1 VKRLVL
7 GAVLALSL
15 AANAAVLVM
24 SLRAQAASPMGIPL
38 FSRVSVDAAQRGRI
52 LTLRED
58 FLAFRAAN
66 YARTD
71 ALRGEL
77 AELLKT
83 DAPDRARIDAVLAR
97 IAESQA
103 ALQRRV
109 VEQALSVRAVL
120 RPEQRP
126 AFEELMSQQ
135 LRAGV
140 PMQRAGGQDECPMG
154 SKR

>member
-1 VKRLVL
+1 MKRLLVRSL
-7 GAVLALSL
+7 LALSL
-15 AANAAVLVM
+15 AANVAVLVVAV
-24 SLRAQAASPMGIPL
+24 RAQAASPMGIPL
-38 FSRVSVDAAQRGRI
+38 FSKLSVDAAQREQI
-52 LTLRED
+52 LTLRQD

-83 DAPDRARIDAVLAR
+83 DAPDRARIDVVLAQ

-109 VEQALSVRAVL
+109 VDQALSVRAVL

-140 PMQRAGGQDECPMG
+140 PMQRGGGQEECPMG